1 MQNNMESEIQDNVK
15 RDFSRT
21 FEITTRRP
29 VAIFMVVLAV
39 AVFGYVSYQQLPLN
53 MMPDISYP
61 TLTVRTEYPDTAPE
75 EVENLISRPIE
86 QRLGVVSNL
95 VSITSISRPG
105 MSDVI
110 LEFGWDTDMNDAVQ
124 TVRENLDRL
133 NLPRG
138 VNRPLI
144 LRYDPT
150 QDPIMRV
157 GIYGNENMYV
167 LRHIAEEEIKQEL
180 EALKGVA
187 AARVKGGLEEEI
199 RVEISERQLALMGLN
214 INTINRRLQEEN
226 VNLAGGSL
234 LDGQTQYLV
243 RTLNEFR
250 TIDEIANLVVGDRND
265 IEIRVKDVGQ
275 VYRTHKEREII
286 TRVNSVESVEIEI
299 FKEADANIVAT
310 AQRVRDRLFGTPE
323 QLAYIE
329 KLKAGEIE
337 KAKANDRREQV
348 RQFVQMKEMTSFI
361 AFTLPEGVDMEML
374 SDQSTFIESSVN
386 EVKQTAL
393 IGGLLAI
400 LVLYIFLRNPSHT
413 AIVGLAIPISIVATF
428 APMNIFGVSLN
439 IMSLGG
445 LALGIGMLVDN
456 AIVVLESIFRCRE
469 EGDDMISATIRG
481 TGEVGGAVFASTL
494 TTVAVFFPIVFVEG
508 VAGQIFGD
516 MALTVVF
523 SLLASLGVALFFI
536 PMLASRQVHLARG
549 DSEGQSGRLMQSEV
563 LQLRSVA
570 WLLEGMGLKNR
581 DEKNAL
587 QYHAMNSRTLLM
599 RVPIGF
605 AYLLGEYVARTL
617 WLASV
622 IAIVALKAVFTVLA
636 VLLYPIIYP
645 GWGFYCWLGSG
656 PLWRQEINRLWGP
669 LCAWAED
676 RDLFGKAWAQI
687 IWDDL
692 LAFVTPQNLGRD
704 LGVQTRWTG
713 RILKRLF
720 HWVRDRA
727 IWKRVLKI
735 APVLLGAVGVL
746 LLFVLGAVYFL
757 LRFLIFT
764 TLILVGKI
772 LILALMFVFL
782 TGLVALLVIALIL
795 LPILAPVLFLFERGF
810 ATIRRAYT
818 PFIRWALHNR
828 LSIVAGAV
836 VPFAICWMV
845 LLPRLGNELIPQVHQ
860 GEFNVDIGLPV
871 GTPLEMTDETLKL
884 IESRVMDAYD
894 VGAISSTVGVDKTD
908 ITSSDQGEHTG
919 VVSVVLEDIETDSPQ
934 NVMAGWGQDLLTLPT
949 RIWGGIRGESVLAQR
964 EDALMAD
971 LRDRLSDLPQIKAD
985 FSRPA
990 LFSFKTPIEVEI
1002 RGYDLPT
1009 LTQLGREAERVMSEI
1024 PGLYDVKSS
1033 LQRGNPEVQ
1042 IVYKRE
1048 LLAKYNLNVRQVAS
1062 LVREKV
1068 QGNVVTRFREA
1079 DRRIDVLVRVDE
1091 ADRAG
1096 VTELRRLVVNP
1107 GRQQVPIRL
1116 SAVAEIEVHEGPSEI
1131 RRIDQQRAVL
1141 ISANVSGIDLGTMT
1155 AMIQQALETMEVPQ
1169 DVSMVIGGQNKEM
1182 ETSLNSLTFA
1192 LGLAIFLVY
1201 IVMASQFES
1210 FLHPFV
1216 IMFSIP
1222 LALIGVIVILF
1233 LTGISLS
1240 VVVFLGVIMLAG
1252 IVVNNAIVLVDY
1264 INHLRRSGLSK
1275 LEAIVQA
1282 GEVRLRPI
1290 LMTTSTT
1297 VLGLLPMALGL
1308 GDGAEIRTPM
1318 AITVVAGL
1326 ISSTLLTLVI
1336 IPTVYSLMDRSE

>member
-1 MQNNMESEIQDNVK
+1 MESKVRDNVE

-110 LEFGWDTDMNDAVQ
+110 LEFGWDTNMNDAVQ

-150 QDPIMRV
+150 QDPIMRL
-157 GIYGNENMYV
+157 GIYGKENMYL
-167 LRHIAEEEIKQEL
+167 LRHIAEEEIKQDL

-199 RVEISERQLALMGLN
+199 RVEISERQLAMMGLN

-250 TIDEIANLVVGDRND
+250 TIDEIANLVVGDRNG
-265 IEIRVKDVGQ
+265 IEIRVKDVGR

-286 TRVNSVESVEIEI
+286 TRVNGVESVEIEI

-323 QLAYIE
+323 QLAYVAQFR
-329 KLKAGEIE
+329 AGEIE
-337 KAKANDRREQV
+337 KAKASDRRAQV
-348 RQFVQMKEMTSFI
+348 QQFVRMKEMTSFI
-361 AFTLPEGVDMEML
+361 AFTLPQDVAMELL

-386 EVKQTAL
+386 EVKRTAL
-393 IGGLLAI
+393 LGGVLAI
-400 LVLYIFLRNPSHT
+400 MVLYIFLRNPSHT

-469 EGDDMISATIRG
+469 EGDDMIEATIRG

-523 SLLASLGVALFFI
+523 SLVASLGVALFFI
-536 PMLASRQVHLARG
+536 PMLASRQVDWGRG
-549 DSEGQSGRLMQSEV
+549 DSGGSGRLGEMTRSAI
-563 LQLRSVA
+563 LQLGSVA
-570 WLLEGMGLKNR
+570 WLRQGADLKQKGEMGLG
-581 DEKNAL
+581 AL
-587 QYHAMNSRTLLM
+587 AA
-599 RVPIGF
+599 RVPLGF
-605 AYLLGEYVARTL
+605 VYLLGEYIARAL
-617 WLASV
+617 W
-622 IAIVALKAVFTVLA
+622 IAGVVVGCALKAVGVLLA
-636 VLLYPIIYP
+636 VVLFPVAYP
-645 GWGFYCWLGSG
+645 GWWFYCWLSSG
-656 PLWRQEINRLWGP
+656 AAWREDANRLWGH
-669 LCAWAED
+669 LCAWAER
-676 RDLFGKAWAQI
+676 RDLFGKAWVRL

-692 LAFVTPQNLGRD
+692 LMFVTPQNLGRD
-704 LGVQTRWTG
+704 LRVQMRWTW
-713 RILKRLF
+713 RAVKRLPR
-720 HWVRDRA
+720 WVWSGSL
-727 IWKRVLKI
+727 WKRGLKI
-735 APVLLGAVGVL
+735 APALLGAAGVL
-746 LLFVLGAVYFL
+746 LMFVVGPVYFIA
-757 LRFLIFT
+757 RFLIFT
-764 TLILVGKI
+764 TLILIGKI
-772 LILALMFVFL
+772 LVLLLMLLFL
-782 TGLVALLVIALIL
+782 TGLVALVLAALIA

-810 ATIRRAYT
+810 EAIRRAYT

-828 LSIVAGAV
+828 LSIVTGAV
-836 VPFAICWMV
+836 LPFALCWMV

-884 IESRVMDAYD
+884 MESRVMDARD
-894 VGAISSTVGVDKTD
+894 VGAISSTVGVDKTA

-919 VVSVVLEDIETDSPQ
+919 VISVVLAEVEAEGGDQ
-934 NVMAGWGQDLLTLPT
+934 VLLRWGQYLTALPA
-949 RIWGGIRGESVLAQR
+949 RIWGGIKGESVLAQR

-971 LRDRLSDLPQIKAD
+971 LRDRFSDLPQIKAD

-990 LFSFKTPIEVEI
+990 LFSFKTPVEVEI

-1009 LTQLGREAERVMSEI
+1009 LTRLGREAERVMGGI
-1024 PGLYDVKSS
+1024 PKLYDVKSS

-1042 IVYKRE
+1042 IVYNRDI
-1048 LLAKYNLNVRQVAS
+1048 LAKYNLNVRSVAS

-1096 VTELRRLVVNP
+1096 VSDLRRLVVNP
-1107 GRQQVPIRL
+1107 GRQVPIRL
-1116 SAVAEIEVHEGPSEI
+1116 SAVAAIEVHEGPSEI

-1141 ISANVSGIDLGTMT
+1141 ISANVSGVDLGTMT
-1155 AMIQQALETMEVPQ
+1155 AMIQQALETMDVPP

-1222 LALIGVIVILF
+1222 LALIGVIGVLF
-1233 LTGISLS
+1233 VTGIPLS
-1240 VVVFLGVIMLAG
+1240 VVVFLGIIMLAG

-1336 IPTVYSLMDRSE
+1336 IPTVYSLVDRGE

>member
-1 MQNNMESEIQDNVK
+1 
-15 RDFSRT
+15 
-21 FEITTRRP
+21 
-29 VAIFMVVLAV
+29 MVVLAI

-61 TLTVRTEYPDTAPE
+61 TLTVRTDYPDTAPE

-105 MSDVI
+105 LSDVI
-110 LEFGWDTDMNDAVQ
+110 LEFGWGTDMNDAVQ

-157 GIYGNENMYV
+157 GIYGEKNMFL
-167 LRHIAEEEIKQEL
+167 LRQIAEDEIKQEL

-199 RVEISERQLALMGLN
+199 RVEISERQLSLMGLN
-214 INTINRRLQEEN
+214 INTINQRLQEEN

-234 LDGQTQYLV
+234 LDGQTEYLV

-250 TIDEIANLVVGDRND
+250 QIEEIANLVVGERNN
-265 IEIRVKDVGQ
+265 IEIRVKDVGR
-275 VYRTHKEREII
+275 VYRTNKEREIV
-286 TRVNSVESVEIEI
+286 TRVNGVESVEIEI

-310 AQRVRDRLFGTPE
+310 AQRVKDRLFGTPE
-323 QLAYIE
+323 QLEYVR
-329 KLKAGEIE
+329 KLEAGEI
-337 KAKANDRREQV
+337 KQATSDNRREQV

-361 AFTLPEGVDMEML
+361 GFSLPDDVNMEML

-386 EVKQTAL
+386 EVKQTAVV
-393 IGGLLAI
+393 GGILAI

-469 EGDDMISATIRG
+469 EGDDLVTATIRG

-536 PMLASRQVHLARG
+536 PMLASRQVNLG
-549 DSEGQSGRLMQSEV
+549 NGEDGEGRLREITQSQI

-570 WLLEGMGLKNR
+570 
-581 DEKNAL
+581 
-587 QYHAMNSRTLLM
+587 S
-599 RVPIGF
+599 
-605 AYLLGEYVARTL
+605 
-617 WLASV
+617 
-622 IAIVALKAVFTVLA
+622 LKAVAEAREKGEMGLGRLVTKVVVGLPWLLLESVSRVLWLVGVAVVVVLKA
-636 VLLYPIIYP
+636 VLTIVGGLIFFPIALLVQKVRKKATA
-645 GWGFYCWLGSG
+645 GEVWQGVCDWASE
-656 PLWRQEINRLWGP
+656 RNLWGRN
-669 LCAWAED
+669 WV
-676 RDLFGKAWAQI
+676 RV

-692 LAFVTPQNLGRD
+692 LAFQTPQTLGHD
-704 LGVQTRWTG
+704 LVAQMRWTWRSVKRLPRWVWQG
-713 RILKRLF
+713 SMFKRILKIVPGL
-720 HWVRDRA
+720 V
-727 IWKRVLKI
+727 
-735 APVLLGAVGVL
+735 GEVGVL
-746 LLFVLGAVYFL
+746 LLFVLGPVYFL
-757 LRFLIFT
+757 LRFVIFT
-764 TLILVGKI
+764 VLTLVGKV
-772 LILALMFVFL
+772 LVLVLMLMFL
-782 TGLVALLVIALIL
+782 LALVALFLLALVA
-795 LPILAPVLFLFERGF
+795 LPILAPILYLFEKGF
-810 ATIRRAYT
+810 DVVQSGYT
-818 PFIRWALHNR
+818 PFIRWALSNR
-828 LSIVAGAV
+828 LTVVMGAV
-836 VPFAICWMV
+836 APFVACWFL
-845 LLPRLGNELIPQVHQ
+845 LLPGLGTELIPQVHQ
-860 GEFNVDIGLPV
+860 GEFHVDVSLPV
-871 GTPLEMTDETLKL
+871 GTPLEVTDETVKL
-884 IESRVMDAYD
+884 LETRILDAPD
-894 VGAISSTVGVDKTD
+894 VGNISSAVGVDKTA
-908 ITSSDQGEHTG
+908 ITSSGQGEHTG
-919 VVSVVLEDIETDSPQ
+919 VISVVLAEKEKDESLSAFERWVRDMTRLP
-934 NVMAGWGQDLLTLPT
+934 GQ
-949 RIWGGIRGESVLAQR
+949 IWGGIRGESELAKR
-964 EDALMAD
+964 EDHLMTD
-971 LRDRLSDLPQIKAD
+971 LRSRFSDLPQVKAD
-985 FSRPA
+985 FARPA

-1009 LTQLGREAERVMSEI
+1009 LTRLGREAERVMAEI
-1024 PGLYDVKSS
+1024 EGLYDVQSS

-1042 IVYKRE
+1042 IVYNRDV
-1048 LLAKYNLNVRQVAS
+1048 LAKYDLNVRSVAS

-1091 ADRAG
+1091 SDRAG
-1096 VTELRRLVVNP
+1096 VSDLRRLVVNP
-1107 GRQQVPIRL
+1107 NGQVPIRL
-1116 SAVAEIEVHEGPSEI
+1116 SAVADIEVHEGPSEI

-1141 ISANVSGIDLGTMT
+1141 ISANVSGVDLGTMT
-1155 AMIQQALETMEVPQ
+1155 VMIQQALETMDIPQ
-1169 DVSMVIGGQNKEM
+1169 DVSLVIGGQNQEM

-1192 LGLAIFLVY
+1192 LALAIFLVY

-1210 FLHPFV
+1210 FIHPFV
-1216 IMFSIP
+1216 IMFTIP
-1222 LALIGVIVILF
+1222 LALIGVIVVLF
-1233 LTGISLS
+1233 VTGVPLS
-1240 VVVFLGVIMLAG
+1240 VVVFLGMIMLAG

-1264 INHLRRSGLSK
+1264 INHLRRTGLSK
-1275 LEAIVQA
+1275 IDAIAQA

-1336 IPTVYSLMDRSE
+1336 IPTVYSLIDRGE

>member
-1 MQNNMESEIQDNVK
+1 MASEVRDN

-95 VSITSISRPG
+95 VGITSISRPG
-105 MSDVI
+105 LSDVI

-157 GIYGNENMYV
+157 GIYGKRNMYV

-199 RVEISERQLALMGLN
+199 RVEISERQLAMMSLN

-250 TIDEIANLVVGDRND
+250 TIDEIANLVVGNRGGV
-265 IEIRVKDVGQ
+265 EIRVKDVGR

-286 TRVNSVESVEIEI
+286 TRVNGTESVEIEI

-323 QLAYIE
+323 QLAYVA
-329 KLKAGEIE
+329 KLRGGEIE
-337 KAKANDRREQV
+337 QAEASDRRGRV

-361 AFTLPEGVDMEML
+361 AFTLPEGVAMELL

-393 IGGLLAI
+393 LGGGLAI

-469 EGDDMISATIRG
+469 EGDDMIAATIRG

-523 SLLASLGVALFFI
+523 SLVASLGVALFFI
-536 PMLASRQVHLARG
+536 PMLASRQVHLGRG
-549 DSEGQSGRLMQSEV
+549 DGAPTRLTRSAI
-563 LQLRSVA
+563 LQLRSVV
-570 WLLEGMGLKNR
+570 WLREGMGLRKR
-581 DEKNAL
+581 GEDAL
-587 QYHAMNSRTLLM
+587 KYHAVNLGALLG
-599 RVPIGF
+599 RVPLGF
-605 AYLLGEYVARTL
+605 VYVWVEYMAR
-617 WLASV
+617 ASW
-622 IAIVALKAVFTVLA
+622 IAAAALIVALKAIGALLA
-636 VLLYPIIYP
+636 VLLFPLAYP
-645 GWGFYCWLGSG
+645 GWWLYCRLSSG
-656 PLWRQEINRLWGP
+656 PAWREDARRLWAGI
-669 LCAWAED
+669 CAWAQG
-676 RDLFGKAWAQI
+676 RDLFGSAWVRR

-692 LAFVTPQNLGRD
+692 LAFVAPQNLGRD
-704 LGVQTRWTG
+704 LGVQMRWTWG
-713 RILKRLF
+713 AVRRLRQ
-720 HWVRDRA
+720 WAWRGA
-727 IWKRVLKI
+727 MWKRVLKI
-735 APVLLGAVGVL
+735 APALVGAAGVL
-746 LLFVLGAVYFL
+746 LLFALGPVYFV
-757 LRFLIFT
+757 LRFLIFM
-764 TLILVGKI
+764 TLMSLGKMLV
-772 LILALMFVFL
+772 LALMFLFL
-782 TGLVALLVIALIL
+782 TGLVALVVLALIA

-810 ATIRRAYT
+810 DAIRRAYT

-828 LSIVAGAV
+828 LSIVIGAV
-836 VPFAICWMV
+836 LPFAICYLV

-860 GEFNVDIGLPV
+860 GEFNVDIALPV
-871 GTPLEMTDETLKL
+871 GTPLEMTDETLAL
-884 IESRVMDAYD
+884 IESRVMDAGD

-908 ITSSDQGEHTG
+908 ISSSDQGEHTG
-919 VVSVVLEDIETDSPQ
+919 VVSVVLKEIEADERESVLARWAQ
-934 NVMAGWGQDLLTLPT
+934 YFAALPG

-964 EDALMAD
+964 EDALMAE
-971 LRDRLSDLPQIKAD
+971 LRSRLSDLPQIKAD

-990 LFSFKTPIEVEI
+990 LFSFKTPVEVEI
-1002 RGYDLPT
+1002 RGYDLPI
-1009 LTQLGREAERVMSEI
+1009 LTQLGREAERVMGEI
-1024 PGLYDVKSS
+1024 PMLYDVKSS

-1042 IVYKRE
+1042 IVYNRDV
-1048 LLAKYNLNVRQVAS
+1048 LAKYNLNVRSVAS

-1096 VTELRRLVVNP
+1096 VSDLRRLVVNP
-1107 GRQQVPIRL
+1107 GRQVPIRL
-1116 SAVAEIEVHEGPSEI
+1116 SSVANIEVHEGPSEI

-1155 AMIQQALETMEVPQ
+1155 ATIQQALETMDVPP

-1233 LTGISLS
+1233 ATGVPLS
-1240 VVVFLGVIMLAG
+1240 VVVFLGIIMLAG

-1275 LEAIVQA
+1275 IEAIVQA

-1336 IPTVYSLMDRSE
+1336 IPTVYSLMDRGE

>member
-1 MQNNMESEIQDNVK
+1 MALEDG

-95 VSITSISRPG
+95 VGITSISRPG
-105 MSDVI
+105 LSDVI

-157 GIYGNENMYV
+157 GIYGKRNMYV

-199 RVEISERQLALMGLN
+199 RVEISERQLAMMGLN

-250 TIDEIANLVVGDRND
+250 TIDEIANLVVGSRGDV
-265 IEIRVKDVGQ
+265 EIRVKDVGQ

-286 TRVNSVESVEIEI
+286 TRVNGTESVEIEI

-323 QLAYIE
+323 QLAYVA
-329 KLKAGEIE
+329 KLRGGEIDR
-337 KAKANDRREQV
+337 ADASDRREQV

-361 AFTLPEGVDMEML
+361 AFTLPEGVAMELL

-393 IGGLLAI
+393 LGGGLAI

-469 EGDDMISATIRG
+469 EGDDMIAATIRG

-523 SLLASLGVALFFI
+523 SLVASLGVALFFI
-536 PMLASRQVHLARG
+536 PMLASRQMYLGRG
-549 DSEGQSGRLMQSEV
+549 DGQGDSTRLTGSAI

-570 WLLEGMGLKNR
+570 WLSEGMGLRKR
-581 DEKNAL
+581 GEDAL
-587 QYHAMNSRTLLM
+587 KYHAMNLGALVG
-599 RVPIGF
+599 RVPLGF
-605 AYLLGEYVARTL
+605 VYVLGEYGGRALWIVAAL
-617 WLASV
+617 GV
-622 IAIVALKAVFTVLA
+622 VALKSTVALLA
-636 VLLYPIIYP
+636 VALFPIIYP
-645 GWGFYCWLGSG
+645 GWWLYCWLSAG
-656 PLWRQEINRLWGP
+656 PTWREDARKLWAGI
-669 LCAWAED
+669 CAWAQG
-676 RDLFGKAWAQI
+676 RDLFGSAWVRL

-692 LAFVTPQNLGRD
+692 LAFVAPQNLGHD
-704 LGVQTRWTG
+704 LGVQMRWTA
-713 RILKRLF
+713 
-720 HWVRDRA
+720 RA
-727 IWKRVLKI
+727 IKQMFQWALRGAMGLRVLKI
-735 APVLLGAVGVL
+735 APALLGAVGVS
-746 LLFVLGAVYFL
+746 LLFALGPVYFIC
-757 LRFLIFT
+757 RFLIFM
-764 TLILVGKI
+764 TLVLLGKLLV
-772 LILALMFVFL
+772 LALLFLFL
-782 TGLVALLVIALIL
+782 TGLVALVLLALIA

-810 ATIRRAYT
+810 DAIRRAYT

-836 VPFAICWMV
+836 LPFAICWLV

-860 GEFNVDIGLPV
+860 GEFNVDVALPV
-871 GTPLEMTDETLKL
+871 GTPLETTDETLAL
-884 IESRVMDAYD
+884 IESRVMVADE
-894 VGAISSTVGVDKTD
+894 VGAISATVGVDKTD
-908 ITSSDQGEHTG
+908 ISSSDQGEHTG
-919 VVSVVLEDIETDSPQ
+919 VISVVLKEIEADEAESALVRWAQ
-934 NVMAGWGQDLLTLPT
+934 YFAALPG

-964 EDALMAD
+964 EDALMVE
-971 LRDRLSDLPQIKAD
+971 LRSKLSDLPQIKAD

-990 LFSFKTPIEVEI
+990 LFSFKTPVEVEI

-1009 LTQLGREAERVMSEI
+1009 LTRLGREAERVLNEI
-1024 PGLYDVKSS
+1024 PMLYDVKSS

-1042 IVYKRE
+1042 IVYNRDV
-1048 LLAKYNLNVRQVAS
+1048 LAKYNLNVRSVAS

-1091 ADRAG
+1091 ADRTG
-1096 VTELRRLVVNP
+1096 VSDLRRLVVNP
-1107 GRQQVPIRL
+1107 GRQVPIRL
-1116 SAVAEIEVHEGPSEI
+1116 SSVADIEVHEGPSEI

-1155 AMIQQALETMEVPQ
+1155 AMIQQALETIDVPP

-1222 LALIGVIVILF
+1222 LALIGVIVMLF
-1233 LTGISLS
+1233 VIGVPLS
-1240 VVVFLGVIMLAG
+1240 VVVFLGIIMLAG

-1264 INHLRRSGLSK
+1264 INHLRRSGSSK
-1275 LEAIVQA
+1275 IEAIVQA

-1336 IPTVYSLMDRSE
+1336 IPTVYSLMDRGE

>member
-1 MQNNMESEIQDNVK
+1 MASEVRDD

-61 TLTVRTEYPDTAPE
+61 TLTVRTDYPDTAPE

-95 VSITSISRPG
+95 VGITSISRPG
-105 MSDVI
+105 LSDVI
-110 LEFGWDTDMNDAVQ
+110 LEFGWDTNMNDAVQ

-157 GIYGNENMYV
+157 GIYGTKNMYV

-199 RVEISERQLALMGLN
+199 RVEISERQLAMMGLN

-250 TIDEIANLVVGDRND
+250 TIDEIANLVVGSRGDV
-265 IEIRVKDVGQ
+265 EIRVKDVGQ

-286 TRVNSVESVEIEI
+286 TRVNGTESVEIEI

-323 QLAYIE
+323 QLEYVA
-329 KLKAGEIE
+329 KLKGGEIE
-337 KAKANDRREQV
+337 RADAGDRRAQV

-361 AFTLPEGVDMEML
+361 AFTLPEGVAMELL

-393 IGGLLAI
+393 LGGGLAI

-469 EGDDMISATIRG
+469 EGDDMIAATIRG

-523 SLLASLGVALFFI
+523 SLVASLGVALFFI
-536 PMLASRQVHLARG
+536 PMLASRQVHLGRG
-549 DSEGQSGRLMQSEV
+549 DGQGGRWTQSDA
-563 LQLRSVA
+563 LQMRSVA
-570 WLLEGMGLKNR
+570 WLREGISEKKMGEDALK
-581 DEKNAL
+581 
-587 QYHAMNSRTLLM
+587 YHAANLGALLG
-599 RVPIGF
+599 RVPLGF
-605 AYLLGEYVARTL
+605 VCVLGEYLAR
-617 WLASV
+617 ASW
-622 IAIVALKAVFTVLA
+622 IAGAMALVALKAIGALA
-636 VLLYPIIYP
+636 AVAIFPLAYP
-645 GWGFYCWLGSG
+645 GWWLYCRLGAEPGRREDTRS
-656 PLWRQEINRLWGP
+656 PWAR
-669 LCAWAED
+669 LCAWAEG
-676 RDLFGKAWAQI
+676 RDLFGTAGVRR

-692 LAFVTPQNLGRD
+692 LAFVTPRNLGRD
-704 LGVQTRWTG
+704 LGVQMRWTWG
-713 RILKRLF
+713 AVRRLSL
-720 HWVRDRA
+720 WAWRGA
-727 IWKRVLKI
+727 MGLRVLKI
-735 APVLLGAVGVL
+735 APALLGAAGVL
-746 LLFVLGAVYFL
+746 PLFALGPAYFIF
-757 LRFLIFT
+757 RFLIFT
-764 TLILVGKI
+764 TLILIGKM
-772 LILALMFVFL
+772 LVLALLFSFL
-782 TGLVALLVIALIL
+782 TGLVALVVLALIA

-810 ATIRRAYT
+810 DAIRRAYT

-828 LSIVAGAV
+828 LSIVIGAV
-836 VPFAICWMV
+836 LPFALCYLV

-860 GEFNVDIGLPV
+860 GEFDVDIALPV
-871 GTPLEMTDETLKL
+871 GTPLEATDETLAL
-884 IESRVMDAYD
+884 IESRVMDAGD
-894 VGAISSTVGVDKTD
+894 VGAISAAVGVDKTD
-908 ITSSDQGEHTG
+908 ISSSDQGEHTG
-919 VVSVVLEDIETDSPQ
+919 VISVVLEEIESDGGEH
-934 NVMAGWGQDLLTLPT
+934 VLTRWVQYFAALPG

-964 EDALMAD
+964 EDALMAE
-971 LRDRLSDLPQIKAD
+971 LRSRLSDLPQIKAD

-990 LFSFKTPIEVEI
+990 LFSFKTPVEVEI

-1009 LTQLGREAERVMSEI
+1009 LTRLGREAERVMGEI
-1024 PGLYDVKSS
+1024 PMLYDVKSS

-1042 IVYKRE
+1042 IVYNRDI
-1048 LLAKYNLNVRQVAS
+1048 LAKYNLNVRSVAS

-1096 VTELRRLVVNP
+1096 VSDLQRLVVNP
-1107 GRQQVPIRL
+1107 GRQVPIRL
-1116 SAVAEIEVHEGPSEI
+1116 SSVADIEVHEGPSEI

-1141 ISANVSGIDLGTMT
+1141 ISANVSGVDLGTMT
-1155 AMIQQALETMEVPQ
+1155 AMIQQVLETMDVPP

-1222 LALIGVIVILF
+1222 LALIGVIVVLYA
-1233 LTGISLS
+1233 TGVPLS
-1240 VVVFLGVIMLAG
+1240 VVVFLGIIMLAG

-1264 INHLRRSGLSK
+1264 INHLRRGGLSK
-1275 LEAIVQA
+1275 IEAIVQA

-1336 IPTVYSLMDRSE
+1336 IPTVYSLMDRGE

>member
-1 MQNNMESEIQDNVK
+1 MASEVRDD

-61 TLTVRTEYPDTAPE
+61 TLTVRTDYPDTAPE

-95 VSITSISRPG
+95 VGITSISRPG
-105 MSDVI
+105 LSDVI
-110 LEFGWDTDMNDAVQ
+110 LEFGWDTNMNDAVQ

-157 GIYGNENMYV
+157 GIYGTKNMYV

-199 RVEISERQLALMGLN
+199 RVEISERQLAMMGLN

-250 TIDEIANLVVGDRND
+250 TIDEIANLVVGSRGDV
-265 IEIRVKDVGQ
+265 EIRVKDVGQ

-286 TRVNSVESVEIEI
+286 TRVNGTESVEIEI

-323 QLAYIE
+323 QLEYVA
-329 KLKAGEIE
+329 KLKGGEIE
-337 KAKANDRREQV
+337 RADASDRRAQV

-361 AFTLPEGVDMEML
+361 AFTLPEGVAMELL

-393 IGGLLAI
+393 LGGGLAI

-469 EGDDMISATIRG
+469 EGDDMIAATIRG

-523 SLLASLGVALFFI
+523 SLVASLGVALFFI
-536 PMLASRQVHLARG
+536 PMLASRQVHLGHG
-549 DSEGQSGRLMQSEV
+549 DGQGGRWTQSDA
-563 LQLRSVA
+563 LQMRSVA
-570 WLLEGMGLKNR
+570 WLREGIGKKKMGEDALK
-581 DEKNAL
+581 
-587 QYHAMNSRTLLM
+587 YHAANLGALLG
-599 RVPIGF
+599 RVPLGF
-605 AYLLGEYVARTL
+605 VWVLGEYLARAA
-617 WLASV
+617 W
-622 IAIVALKAVFTVLA
+622 IAGAMALVALKAMCALSAVAIFPLA
-636 VLLYPIIYP
+636 YP
-645 GWGFYCWLGSG
+645 GWWLYCRLGAEPGRREDARS
-656 PLWRQEINRLWGP
+656 PWAR
-669 LCAWAED
+669 LCAWAEG
-676 RDLFGKAWAQI
+676 RDLFGTAGVRR

-692 LAFVTPQNLGRD
+692 LAFVTPRNLGRD
-704 LGVQTRWTG
+704 LGVQMRWTWG
-713 RILKRLF
+713 AVRRLPL
-720 HWVRDRA
+720 WAWRGA
-727 IWKRVLKI
+727 MGLRVLKI
-735 APVLLGAVGVL
+735 APALLGAAGVL
-746 LLFVLGAVYFL
+746 PLFALGPAYFI

-764 TLILVGKI
+764 TLILIGKM
-772 LILALMFVFL
+772 LVLALLFSFL
-782 TGLVALLVIALIL
+782 TGLVALVVLALIA

-810 ATIRRAYT
+810 DAIRRAYT

-828 LSIVAGAV
+828 LSIVIGAV
-836 VPFAICWMV
+836 LPFALCYLV

-860 GEFNVDIGLPV
+860 GEFDVDIALPV
-871 GTPLEMTDETLKL
+871 GTPLEATDETLAL
-884 IESRVMDAYD
+884 IESRVMDAGD
-894 VGAISSTVGVDKTD
+894 VGAISATVGVDKTD
-908 ITSSDQGEHTG
+908 ISSSDQGEHTG
-919 VVSVVLEDIETDSPQ
+919 VISVVLEDIEADGGEHVLTR
-934 NVMAGWGQDLLTLPT
+934 WGQYFAALPG

-964 EDALMAD
+964 EDALMAE
-971 LRDRLSDLPQIKAD
+971 LRSRLSDLPQIKAD

-990 LFSFKTPIEVEI
+990 LFSFKTPVEVEI

-1009 LTQLGREAERVMSEI
+1009 LTRLGREAERVMGEI
-1024 PGLYDVKSS
+1024 PMLYDVKSS

-1042 IVYKRE
+1042 IVYNRDV
-1048 LLAKYNLNVRQVAS
+1048 LAKYNLNVRSVAS

-1096 VTELRRLVVNP
+1096 VSDLQRLVVNP
-1107 GRQQVPIRL
+1107 GRQVPIRL
-1116 SAVAEIEVHEGPSEI
+1116 SAVADIEVHEGPSEI

-1141 ISANVSGIDLGTMT
+1141 ISANVSGVDLGTMT
-1155 AMIQQALETMEVPQ
+1155 AMIQQVLETMDVPP

-1222 LALIGVIVILF
+1222 LALIGVIVVLYA
-1233 LTGISLS
+1233 TGVPLS
-1240 VVVFLGVIMLAG
+1240 VVVFLGIIMLAG

-1264 INHLRRSGLSK
+1264 INHLRRGGLSK
-1275 LEAIVQA
+1275 IEAIVQA

-1336 IPTVYSLMDRSE
+1336 IPTVYSLMDRGE

>member
-1 MQNNMESEIQDNVK
+1 MENNMESEVRDNVK

-157 GIYGNENMYV
+157 GIYGTENMYA

-250 TIDEIANLVVGDRND
+250 TIDEIANLVVGDRNN

-286 TRVNSVESVEIEI
+286 TRVNGVESVEIEI

-323 QLAYIE
+323 QLAYVE
-329 KLKAGEIE
+329 QLKAGEIE
-337 KAKANDRREQV
+337 EAEANDRREQV

-361 AFTLPEGVDMEML
+361 AFTLPEGVDMELL

-549 DSEGQSGRLMQSEV
+549 DSEGQGARLMQSEV

-581 DEKNAL
+581 GENAL
-587 QYHAMNSRTLLM
+587 QYHAMNFRTLLM

-605 AYLLGEYVARTL
+605 IYLLGEYVARTL

-622 IAIVALKAVFTVLA
+622 IALVALKAVFAILA

-645 GWGFYCWLGSG
+645 GWGFYCWIGSG
-656 PLWRQEINRLWGP
+656 PLWRQEINRLWEP
-669 LCAWAED
+669 VCAWAED
-676 RDLFGKAWAQI
+676 RDPVWQSMGADNMGRFAHLCNAPKFGTRPGCANAMDGENIKASVPLGLETCGLEARFEDPTCAPRHSGRFAALCPRRGLFYSSIPDFYHTHVGR
-687 IWDDL
+687 
-692 LAFVTPQNLGRD
+692 QNTDHDTHVCVFNR
-704 LGVQTRWTG
+704 TG
-713 RILKRLF
+713 RIAG
-720 HWVRDRA
+720 DRPRPIA
-727 IWKRVLKI
+727 HPRAPCYFYLNAVL
-735 APVLLGAVGVL
+735 P
-746 LLFVLGAVYFL
+746 
-757 LRFLIFT
+757 
-764 TLILVGKI
+764 
-772 LILALMFVFL
+772 
-782 TGLVALLVIALIL
+782 
-795 LPILAPVLFLFERGF
+795 
-810 ATIRRAYT
+810 
-818 PFIRWALHNR
+818 PF
-828 LSIVAGAV
+828 
-836 VPFAICWMV
+836 
-845 LLPRLGNELIPQVHQ
+845 
-860 GEFNVDIGLPV
+860 D
-871 GTPLEMTDETLKL
+871 T
-884 IESRVMDAYD
+884 
-894 VGAISSTVGVDKTD
+894 
-908 ITSSDQGEHTG
+908 
-919 VVSVVLEDIETDSPQ
+919 
-934 NVMAGWGQDLLTLPT
+934 PT
-949 RIWGGIRGESVLAQR
+949 RL
-964 EDALMAD
+964 
-971 LRDRLSDLPQIKAD
+971 
-985 FSRPA
+985 
-990 LFSFKTPIEVEI
+990 
-1002 RGYDLPT
+1002 
-1009 LTQLGREAERVMSEI
+1009 
-1024 PGLYDVKSS
+1024 
-1033 LQRGNPEVQ
+1033 
-1042 IVYKRE
+1042 
-1048 LLAKYNLNVRQVAS
+1048 
-1062 LVREKV
+1062 
-1068 QGNVVTRFREA
+1068 
-1079 DRRIDVLVRVDE
+1079 
-1091 ADRAG
+1091 
-1096 VTELRRLVVNP
+1096 
-1107 GRQQVPIRL
+1107 L
-1116 SAVAEIEVHEGPSEI
+1116 SA
-1131 RRIDQQRAVL
+1131 
-1141 ISANVSGIDLGTMT
+1141 
-1155 AMIQQALETMEVPQ
+1155 
-1169 DVSMVIGGQNKEM
+1169 
-1182 ETSLNSLTFA
+1182 
-1192 LGLAIFLVY
+1192 GLC
-1201 IVMASQFES
+1201 
-1210 FLHPFV
+1210 
-1216 IMFSIP
+1216 
-1222 LALIGVIVILF
+1222 
-1233 LTGISLS
+1233 
-1240 VVVFLGVIMLAG
+1240 
-1252 IVVNNAIVLVDY
+1252 
-1264 INHLRRSGLSK
+1264 
-1275 LEAIVQA
+1275 
-1282 GEVRLRPI
+1282 
-1290 LMTTSTT
+1290 TT
-1297 VLGLLPMALGL
+1297 
-1308 GDGAEIRTPM
+1308 D
-1318 AITVVAGL
+1318 
-1326 ISSTLLTLVI
+1326 
-1336 IPTVYSLMDRSE
+1336 

>member
-1 MQNNMESEIQDNVK
+1 MASEVRDN
-15 RDFSRT
+15 RDFSRA

-95 VSITSISRPG
+95 VGITSISRPG
-105 MSDVI
+105 LSDVI
-110 LEFGWDTDMNDAVQ
+110 LEFGWDTNMNDAVQ

-157 GIYGNENMYV
+157 GIYGRQNMYV

-199 RVEISERQLALMGLN
+199 RVEISERQLAMMGLN

-250 TIDEIANLVVGDRND
+250 TIDEIANLVVGNRGDV
-265 IEIRVKDVGQ
+265 EIRVKDVGQ

-286 TRVNSVESVEIEI
+286 TRVNGTESVEIEI

-323 QLAYIE
+323 QLAYVA
-329 KLKAGEIE
+329 KLRGGEIE
-337 KAKANDRREQV
+337 RADAGDRRAQV

-361 AFTLPEGVDMEML
+361 AFTLPEGVAMELL

-393 IGGLLAI
+393 LGGGLAI

-469 EGDDMISATIRG
+469 EGDDMIAATIRG

-523 SLLASLGVALFFI
+523 SLVASLGVALFFI
-536 PMLASRQVHLARG
+536 PMLASRQVHLGRG
-549 DSEGQSGRLMQSEV
+549 DGQRLTQSDA

-570 WLLEGMGLKNR
+570 WLREGLGDKKRGEDGLK
-581 DEKNAL
+581 
-587 QYHAMNSRTLLM
+587 YHAVNLGALLG
-599 RVPIGF
+599 RVPLGF
-605 AYLLGEYVARTL
+605 VCVLGEYLAHAL
-617 WLASV
+617 WLAG
-622 IAIVALKAVFTVLA
+622 ALALVALKAIGALSA
-636 VLLYPIIYP
+636 VALFPMAYP
-645 GWGFYCWLGSG
+645 GWWLYCRVGSEPG
-656 PLWRQEINRLWGP
+656 WREDARSLWPR
-669 LCAWAED
+669 LCAWAES
-676 RDLFGKAWAQI
+676 RDLFGTAGVRR

-692 LAFVTPQNLGRD
+692 LAFVTPRNLGRD
-704 LGVQTRWTG
+704 LGVQMRWTA
-713 RILKRLF
+713 
-720 HWVRDRA
+720 RA
-727 IWKRVLKI
+727 IKQMFQWAWRGNLGLRGLKL
-735 APVLLGAVGVL
+735 APALLGAAGVS
-746 LLFVLGAVYFL
+746 LLFALGPVYFIF
-757 LRFLIFT
+757 RFLIFT
-764 TLILVGKI
+764 TLILIGK
-772 LILALMFVFL
+772 LLVLALLFLFL
-782 TGLVALLVIALIL
+782 TGLVALVLLALIAL
-795 LPILAPVLFLFERGF
+795 PVLAPVLFLFERGF
-810 ATIRRAYT
+810 DAIRRAYT

-828 LSIVAGAV
+828 LSIVIGAV
-836 VPFAICWMV
+836 LPFALCYWV

-860 GEFNVDIGLPV
+860 GEFNVDIALPV
-871 GTPLEMTDETLKL
+871 GTPLETTDETLAL
-884 IESRVMDAYD
+884 IESRVMAADD
-894 VGAISSTVGVDKTD
+894 VGAISATVGVDKTD
-908 ITSSDQGEHTG
+908 ISSSDQGEHTG
-919 VVSVVLEDIETDSPQ
+919 VISVAIEEIESDAAESAPARWTRYF
-934 NVMAGWGQDLLTLPT
+934 AALPG

-964 EDALMAD
+964 EDALMAE
-971 LRDRLSDLPQIKAD
+971 LRSKLSDLPQIKAD

-990 LFSFKTPIEVEI
+990 LFSFKTPVEVEI

-1009 LTQLGREAERVMSEI
+1009 LTRLGREAERVMGEI
-1024 PGLYDVKSS
+1024 PMLYDVKSS

-1042 IVYKRE
+1042 IVYDRDV
-1048 LLAKYNLNVRQVAS
+1048 LAKYNLNVRSVAS

-1096 VTELRRLVVNP
+1096 VSDLRRLVVNP
-1107 GRQQVPIRL
+1107 GRQVPIRL
-1116 SAVAEIEVHEGPSEI
+1116 SSVADIEVHEGPSEI

-1155 AMIQQALETMEVPQ
+1155 AMIQQVLETMDVPP

-1222 LALIGVIVILF
+1222 LALIGVIAALF
-1233 LTGISLS
+1233 AIGIPLS
-1240 VVVFLGVIMLAG
+1240 VVVFLGIIMLAG

-1275 LEAIVQA
+1275 IEAIAQA

-1336 IPTVYSLMDRSE
+1336 IPTVYSLMDRGE